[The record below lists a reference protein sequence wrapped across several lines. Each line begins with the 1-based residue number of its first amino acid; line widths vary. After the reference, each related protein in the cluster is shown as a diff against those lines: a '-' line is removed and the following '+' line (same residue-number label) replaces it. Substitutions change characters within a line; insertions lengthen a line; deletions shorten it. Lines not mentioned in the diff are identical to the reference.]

1 MPQTYEVQIH
11 GVGKKPIRDVFVCTS
26 PHFAKI
32 LAQDKYGSWI
42 RFGEVKEL
50 MSKAQMK
57 AKAAETA
64 QLSRVEARRGRSKR
78 WQTAEQHR
86 RYASTPALPEGP
98 PTYLWG

>member
-1 MPQTYEVQIH
+1 MPQTYELQIL

-50 MSKAQMK
+50 MSKAQKK
-57 AKAAETA
+57 AKAAEAA
-64 QLSRVEARRGRSKR
+64 QLSRVESRRGRSKR

>member
-1 MPQTYEVQIH
+1 MPASYEVQIH
-11 GVGKKPIRDVFVCTS
+11 GVGKRPIRDVFVCTS

-50 MSKAQMK
+50 MSKAQKK
-57 AKAAETA
+57 AKAAEA
-64 QLSRVEARRGRSKR
+64 VQLSRVEARRGRSKR
-78 WQTAEQHR
+78 WQP
-86 RYASTPALPEGP
+86 PALPEGP